1 MEVLVTFDELSQL
14 LSKALNTEVTR
25 VTFIPEGKIVIE
37 TNLDLL
43 GIQKP
48 SSMFPVYTPPVRGAT
63 LAPMPLA
70 PPIPPTAPE
79 TTPEELS
86 NLLNESLRLE
96 GVVYEYNHEGDIV
109 TRKRMGAEST
119 LPAGEPIIYVR
130 GKNDE

>member
-1 MEVLVTFDELSQL
+1 MEVLVTCDELSQL

-25 VTFIPEGKIVIE
+25 VTFIPEGKVVIE

-43 GIQKP
+43 GIHQP
-48 SSMFPVYTPPVRGAT
+48 SNVFPVYPPPVRGAT

-70 PPIPPTAPE
+70 PPIPVASN

-96 GVVYEYNHEGDIV
+96 GVVYEYNHDGDVV
-109 TRKRMGAEST
+109 TRKRTESEST
-119 LPAGEPIIYVR
+119 LPPGEPIIYVR
-130 GKNDE
+130 GKDEDE